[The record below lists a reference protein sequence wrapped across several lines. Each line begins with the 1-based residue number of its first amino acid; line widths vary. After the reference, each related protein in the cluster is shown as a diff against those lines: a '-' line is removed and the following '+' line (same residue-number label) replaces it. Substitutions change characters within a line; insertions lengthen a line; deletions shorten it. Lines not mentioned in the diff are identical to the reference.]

1 MRQLGT
7 ISDDAL
13 PASQVLNIQTNNQP
27 CLGEFHLKYE
37 VHEREFAPLI
47 IIKTVTDRI
56 KPRTITTVQ
65 TESQTITTMS
75 LVRCRE
81 KLSSLSARSSMSSST
96 VSLNQSGKYK
106 LHTIAS

>member
-1 MRQLGT
+1 MQLGT

-13 PASQVLNIQTNNQP
+13 PAGHILKIRTDNQP

-47 IIKTVTDRI
+47 IIKTE
-56 KPRTITTVQ
+56 TVQ
-65 TESQTITTMS
+65 TEPQTITTMS

-81 KLSSLSARSSMSSST
+81 KLSSLSAHSSRSSSS
-96 VSLNQSGKYK
+96 VSLNQSGK
-106 LHTIAS
+106 